1 MQASLFENIQPIEAR
16 QPALRQADVMRSAF
30 LETHKWQEFHETG
43 KLWIDGEIAVVP
55 ELSKGLY
62 DYRTGFKGFEGKP
75 VCRIGVW
82 TKYFDN
88 GQIAWKLDFGDGM
101 FDSKAFCLLCRVAG
115 DVLAALFSY
124 HT

>member
-1 MQASLFENIQPIEAR
+1 MQTSLFENIQPIEVR

-30 LETHKWQEFHETG
+30 VETQKWQEFHENG

-62 DYRTGFKGFEGKP
+62 DYRTGIKGFEGKP

-88 GQIAWKLDFGDGM
+88 GQLAWQLDFGDGM
-101 FDSKAFCLLCRVAG
+101 FDSKEPRKTFP
-115 DVLAALFSY
+115 SY
-124 HT
+124 RKDGTLIVRS

>member
-30 LETHKWQEFHETG
+30 LETHKWQEFHENG

-101 FDSKAFCLLCRVAG
+101 FDSKIKRETFP
-115 DVLAALFSY
+115 SY
-124 HT
+124 RKDGSMIVRY